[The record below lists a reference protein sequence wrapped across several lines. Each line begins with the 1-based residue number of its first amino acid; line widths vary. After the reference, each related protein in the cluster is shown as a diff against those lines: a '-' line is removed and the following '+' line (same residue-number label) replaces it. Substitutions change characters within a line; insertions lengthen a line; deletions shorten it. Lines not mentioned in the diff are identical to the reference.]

1 MPFGGMTECTE
12 MSLKT
17 VGLVTLIFSADAAVR
32 QTFVIAWNCYV
43 PFYGVTVL
51 IALLFSFVSS
61 CTVSSDGQGANT
73 AAACQSMV
81 TPKSQNPQE

>member
-1 MPFGGMTECTE
+1 MTESTK
-12 MSLKT
+12 MSLKI

-32 QTFVIAWNCYV
+32 QTFAIAWICYV
-43 PFYGVTVL
+43 PLYGVTVL
-51 IALLFSFVSS
+51 ILLLFSFVSS
-61 CTVSSDGQGANT
+61 CAVPSDGQGANT